1 LYRENDLFLLKTEP
15 CHMKI
20 LVPQRDELS
29 PELAPYFDALEK
41 SFGFVPKIGLVLG
54 YSPNA
59 FEAYLNL
66 VQSHARGTS
75 FTEIEREVILLA
87 VSEFHG
93 SPYCLSAHT
102 TYAISYGLSETETV
116 EARATTIAD
125 PKLQFLAHFG
135 RAIAENRGKVSRQ
148 MLDDF
153 EEWGFDARALIE
165 AVALVME
172 ATFSNYVALLSK
184 IPLDFPKVQP
194 VTT

>member
-1 LYRENDLFLLKTEP
+1 
-15 CHMKI
+15 MKI
-20 LVPQRDELS
+20 LVPHRDELS

-41 SFGFVPKIGLVLG
+41 GFGFIPRIGLMLG

-75 FTEIEREVILLA
+75 FTEVEREVILLA

-102 TYAISYGLSETETV
+102 SYAISYGLSEEETV

-125 PKLQFLAHFG
+125 PKLCFLARFA
-135 RAIAENRGKVSRQ
+135 RAIAEQRGRVSRQ
-148 MLDDF
+148 MMDDF
-153 EEWGFDARALIE
+153 EEWGYDARALMD

-172 ATFSNYVALLSK
+172 ATFSNYVALLTK
-184 IPLDFPKVQP
+184 VPLDFPKVKP
-194 VTT
+194 LEE

>member
-1 LYRENDLFLLKTEP
+1 
-15 CHMKI
+15 MKI
-20 LVPQRDELS
+20 LLPERGELA
-29 PELAPYFDALEK
+29 PELAPYFDALEEK
-41 SFGFVPKIGLVLG
+41 FGFVPKIGLMLG

-66 VQSHARGTS
+66 VGSHARGTS

-102 TYAISYGLSETETV
+102 AYAINYGLDEQETI

-125 PKLQFLAHFG
+125 PKLCFLAKFG
-135 RAIAENRGKVSRQ
+135 RAIAENRGQISRQ

-153 EEWGFDARALIE
+153 EEWGYDARALMD
-165 AVALVME
+165 AVALVLE
-172 ATFSNYVALLSK
+172 ATFSNYVGLLTK
-184 IPLDFPKVQP
+184 VPLDFPKARP
-194 VTT
+194 L